1 MRIAV
6 VGVATDVGKTWV
18 GARLLE
24 ALRAEGLVVAARKP
38 VQSFEPG
45 SDGGTDADVLAAAT
59 GESPGD
65 VCPPHRW
72 YPVAMAPPMAADAL
86 GRDPFGAADLLGE
99 LAWPDQ
105 IDVGLVETVG
115 GARSPLSADAD
126 SATFARLVEPDRT
139 LLVADAG
146 LGTINAVRLS
156 VDALSGLD
164 PLVYLNR
171 YDDANDLHQRNRA
184 WLTDR
189 DRLQVVTGAHALRA
203 ELGLASGADK
213 SGGSRRRS

>member
-6 VGVATDVGKTWV
+6 VGVATGVGKTWV

-24 ALRAEGLVVAARKP
+24 ALRAQGFVVAARKP

-45 SDGGTDADVLAAAT
+45 NEGGTDADALAAAT
-59 GESPGD
+59 GESPCD
-65 VCPPHRW
+65 VCPAHRW
-72 YPVAMAPPMAADAL
+72 YPVPMAPPMAADAL
-86 GRDPFGAADLLGE
+86 GRDRFGAAELLGE

-105 IDVGLVETVG
+105 LDFGLVETVG
-115 GARSPLSADAD
+115 GVRSPLSDDAD
-126 SATFARLVEPDRT
+126 STAFARFVEPDRT

-146 LGTINAVRLS
+146 LGTINAVRLA
-156 VDALSGLD
+156 VDVLSGLD

-171 YDDANDLHQRNRA
+171 YSDANDLHQRNRA

-189 DRLQVVTGAHALRA
+189 DRFAVVTDALALR
-203 ELGLASGADK
+203 EEFGLGVGAP
-213 SGGSRRRS
+213 GLGAG